1 MGPLETQ
8 FVHVWEQRCIFLQQ
22 NNLEFQYLSSTGTGE
37 KKFGMIFNSPFFSL
51 FAAGVFLFLHIT
63 KFPELEL

>member
-37 KKFGMIFNSPFFSL
+37 KKFGMIFNSLFFLPVRSWSIPIP
-51 FAAGVFLFLHIT
+51 AHH
-63 KFPELEL
+63 

>member
-22 NNLEFQYLSSTGTGE
+22 NNLEFQYLSSTGTRE
-37 KKFGMIFNSPFFSL
+37 KKFGMIFNSLFFLPVRSWSIPIP
-51 FAAGVFLFLHIT
+51 AHH
-63 KFPELEL
+63 